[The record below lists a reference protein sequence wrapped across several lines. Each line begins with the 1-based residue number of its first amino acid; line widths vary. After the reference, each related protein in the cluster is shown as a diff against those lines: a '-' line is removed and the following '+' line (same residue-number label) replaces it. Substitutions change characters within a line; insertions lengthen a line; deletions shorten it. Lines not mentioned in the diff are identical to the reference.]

1 MHLTVMRKSS
11 MCYLTV
17 VALSAVNRC
26 ALQYITLHL
35 MGFKLSMED
44 LKQFRQIGSLTPG
57 HPEAG
62 HTDGTRSLLH
72 FDLLGSLNVCST
84 FRY

>member
-1 MHLTVMRKSS
+1 MRFTVMRKSS
-11 MCYLTV
+11 MCYLTI

-44 LKQFRQIGSLTPG
+44 LKQFRQLDSLTPG

-62 HTDGTRSLLH
+62 HTDGKPKTSC
-72 FDLLGSLNVCST
+72 VCMA
-84 FRY
+84 YAQ